1 MARPLAVWPEEV
13 ETRFRECVARGL
25 KGAAIAREL
34 AVFGVGGTSKA
45 TLLRRVRELTG
56 PVQLA
61 VCPTC
66 GARARRPKGDA

>member
-13 ETRFRECVARGL
+13 EARFRECVARGL

-34 AVFGVGGTSKA
+34 AVFGAKGTSPA
-45 TLLRRVRELTG
+45 TIARRMREL
-56 PVQLA
+56 P

-66 GARARRPKGDA
+66 GARARRPKVIA

>member
-1 MARPLAVWPEEV
+1 MGRHRATWPEEI

-34 AVFGVGGTSKA
+34 AVFGAEGTSPA
-45 TLLRRVRELTG
+45 TIARRMREL
-56 PVQLA
+56 PVG
-61 VCPTC
+61 PTC